1 MQIGRDVA
9 TQAYLELLKAWFT
22 NKTEAR
28 KAIFEH
34 SETAGTYIYSHFANR
49 HYREVGIAN
58 LKNPDFHRSNE
69 TLKGLRDHSSI
80 DDSTEKREIL
90 AMVAHR
96 KIRGI
101 EPDDFHR
108 KHIICFDH
116 DTKIALEFYKNKAWQ
131 ENGDMF
137 PKDNIH
143 LIDMQWDPAR
153 PRDSV
158 HHLEKLVRNWAERHL
173 NFKYHPEE
181 KIFLG
186 RWRTTRLSIPETQ
199 AHVLEMENQ
208 RVKRDI
214 ERRTGTHIICSDKRP
229 GHLRLITIYRNNQEN
244 RKLVHE
250 ALYMAAREVALAW

>member
-1 MQIGRDVA
+1 MLIGRGVA
-9 TQAYLELLKAWFT
+9 TRAYLELLKAWFT
-22 NKTEAR
+22 NKTEAH

-34 SETAGTYIYSHFANR
+34 AETVGTHIYSHFGSK
-49 HYREVGIAN
+49 HYREVGILS
-58 LKNPDFHRSNE
+58 LKRPDLHRSNE
-69 TLKGLRDHSSI
+69 TLNGLRDHSSI

-96 KIRGI
+96 QIRGI
-101 EPDDFHR
+101 EPNDFHH

-116 DTKIALEFYKNKAWQ
+116 DTKIVLEFYKNKAWQ
-131 ENGDMF
+131 ENGDLF
-137 PKDNIH
+137 PKDNIY

-153 PRDSV
+153 PRDTV
-158 HHLEKLVRNWAERHL
+158 QHLEKLVKEWAQTHL

-199 AHVLEMENQ
+199 AHVLEMEYQ
-208 RVKRDI
+208 RVKKDI
-214 ERRTGTHIICSDKRP
+214 ERRTGTEIICSEKRP
-229 GHLRLITIYRNNQEN
+229 GHLRLITICKNNQEN

-250 ALYMAAREVALAW
+250 ALYMAAREVALVW